1 MFRVH
6 AKIHFGNHNI
16 ITTICIYAVCIKIK
30 IKMYYYCFQLSELEK
45 RVLEAETRAV
55 EAEGKVS
62 CAVKLD

>member
-1 MFRVH
+1 M
-6 AKIHFGNHNI
+6 
-16 ITTICIYAVCIKIK
+16 ICIYVVYIKV
-30 IKMYYYCFQLSELEK
+30 KMYYYCFQLSELEK